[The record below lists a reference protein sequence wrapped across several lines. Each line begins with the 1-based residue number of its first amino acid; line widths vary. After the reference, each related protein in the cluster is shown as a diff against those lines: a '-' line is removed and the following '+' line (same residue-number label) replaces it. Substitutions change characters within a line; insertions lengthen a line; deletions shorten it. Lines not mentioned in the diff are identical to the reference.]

1 MLILKSLLFN
11 FFLYAGIAIVFLIAL
26 PALFLPSKITLLFGK
41 FLGYYVVFI
50 VRIILKT
57 KVEFKGIENIP
68 KNEKYFVAS
77 AHQSM
82 FETFALQSVLDYPV
96 FILKK
101 ELLKIPLFG
110 LYLKKFKSIEIIRD
124 TTTKDNLNFFQK
136 VANIVK
142 NENRP
147 LLIFPQGTRVK
158 VDDIVPFKKGAGRI
172 YEALNISCVPVALN
186 SGNVW
191 PKKGIVKYPGKI
203 TVSFLQPIKPGL
215 NRDEFIRNLE
225 IKIYDEIKSIS

>member
-1 MLILKSLLFN
+1 MLLLRSLLFN
-11 FFLYAGIAIVFLIAL
+11 FFLYFGIIIVFLIAL
-26 PALFLPSKITLLFGK
+26 PALFFPPKITLLFGR
-41 FLGYYVVFI
+41 FLGHYVVFI
-50 VRIILKT
+50 VRIFLNT
-57 KVEFKGIENIP
+57 KIEFKGIENIP
-68 KNEKYFVAS
+68 KTEKYFVAS

-110 LYLKKFKSIEIIRD
+110 LYLKKIKSIEIVRD
-124 TTTKDNLNFFQK
+124 TTTKDNLNFFDK

-158 VDDIVPFKKGAGRI
+158 VDDKVPFKKGVGRI

-191 PKKGIVKYPGKI
+191 PKSGIIKYPGKI
-203 TVSFLQPIKPGL
+203 TVSFLKPIEPGL

-225 IKIYDEIKSIS
+225 TKIYDEIKNIS

>member
-1 MLILKSLLFN
+1 MLLLRSLIFN
-11 FFLYAGIAIVFLIAL
+11 FFLYIGISFVFLIAL
-26 PALFLPSKITLLFGK
+26 PALFLPAKITLIFGK
-41 FLGYYVVFI
+41 ILGFYVVFI
-50 VRIILKT
+50 VRIFLNT
-57 KVEFKGIENIP
+57 NVEFKGIENIP

-110 LYLKKFKSIEIIRD
+110 LYLKKIKSIEIIRD
-124 TTTKDNLNFFQK
+124 TTTKDNLGFFDR
-136 VANIVK
+136 VANIIK
-142 NENRP
+142 KENRP

-158 VDDIVPFKKGAGRI
+158 VNEIVAFKKGVGRI
-172 YEALNISCVPVALN
+172 YEALNIPCVPVALN

-191 PKKGIVKYPGKI
+191 PKNGVIKYPGKI
-203 TVSFLQPIKPGL
+203 TVSFLKPIKPGL
-215 NRDEFIRNLE
+215 NRDEFIKNLE
-225 IKIYDEIKSIS
+225 MTIYDEIKNIS

>member
-1 MLILKSLLFN
+1 MLLLRSLLFN
-11 FFLYAGIAIVFLIAL
+11 FFLYTGIILVFLIAI

-41 FLGYYVVFI
+41 FLGHYVIII
-50 VRIILKT
+50 VRIFLNT
-57 KVEFKGIENIP
+57 KVEFKGIEKIP
-68 KNEKYFVAS
+68 KSEKYFVAS

-110 LYLKKFKSIEIIRD
+110 QYLKKIKSIEIIRD
-124 TTTKDNLNFFQK
+124 TTTKENLNFFDN
-136 VANIVK
+136 VAKIVK

-158 VDDIVPFKKGAGRI
+158 VEDRVPFKKGVGRI
-172 YEALNISCVPVALN
+172 YETLNISCVPIALN
-186 SGNVW
+186 SGKVW
-191 PKKGIVKYPGKI
+191 PKNGIIKYPGKI
-203 TVSFLQPIKPGL
+203 TVSFLEPIKPGL
-215 NRDEFIRNLE
+215 NKEEFIKNLE
-225 IKIYDEIKSIS
+225 IKIYDEIKNIS

>member
-1 MLILKSLLFN
+1 MSILRSIIFN
-11 FFLYAGIAIVFLIAL
+11 CFIYAGITVVFLIAL
-26 PALFLPSKITLLFGK
+26 PALFLPTKMTLIFGK

-50 VRIILKT
+50 VRIFLNT
-57 KVEFKGIENIP
+57 KVEFKGLENIP

-110 LYLKKFKSIEIIRD
+110 LYLKKIKSIEIVRD
-124 TTTKDNLNFFQK
+124 TTTKDNLNFFDK
-136 VANIVK
+136 VANIIK
-142 NENRP
+142 NEKRP
-147 LLIFPQGTRVK
+147 LLIFPQGTRVRF
-158 VDDIVPFKKGAGRI
+158 DDRTPFKKGVGRI

-186 SGNVW
+186 SGKVW
-191 PKKGIVKYPGKI
+191 PKQGIIKYPGKI
-203 TVSFLQPIKPGL
+203 TVSFLEPIKPGL
-215 NRDEFIRNLE
+215 NRDEFIRDLE
-225 IKIYDEIKSIS
+225 IKIYNEIKNIS

>member
-1 MLILKSLLFN
+1 MLFLRSLLFN
-11 FFLYAGIAIVFLIAL
+11 VFLYTGIILVFLIAL
-26 PALFLPSKITLLFGK
+26 PSLFLPSKITLLFGK
-41 FLGYYVVFI
+41 FLGYYVVF
-50 VRIILKT
+50 VTRILLST

-110 LYLKKFKSIEIIRD
+110 LYLKKIKSIEIVRE
-124 TTTKDNLNFFQK
+124 TTTKENLNFFEK
-136 VANIVK
+136 VAAIIK

-158 VDDIVPFKKGAGRI
+158 VDDRVPFKKGVGRI
-172 YEALNISCVPVALN
+172 YEALNISCVPIALN
-186 SGNVW
+186 SGKVW
-191 PKKGIVKYPGKI
+191 PKNGIIKYPGKI
-203 TVSFLQPIKPGL
+203 TVSFLKPIKPGL
-215 NRDEFIRNLE
+215 KRDEFIKNLE
-225 IKIYDEIKSIS
+225 IKIYEEIKNIS